1 MNLDLMKKILLD
13 NKTIERW
20 FFKCYNK
27 LEVIFMDMK
36 LEGII
41 ISEVPYGDNSKII
54 NILTKEKGIVGVM
67 CNGAKSIKNALRAK
81 TMKFTYGYFYIT
93 YNENKLSKLNDV
105 DIIDN
110 LTKIKGNI
118 TLNSYML
125 YITELTYQ
133 VAKQNNDPEIYNIFI
148 NIVKKMNDEL
158 DPGVLTNILELKYLD
173 FLGIGL
179 NLDSC
184 IKCGNKKNIVTL
196 DPDEGG
202 FICQNCYHGEKIYD
216 SKVIQLIRMY
226 YLVDINSISSI
237 KIKKEYAN
245 DIDQFLDRYYD
256 RYTGLYIK
264 SKNFL
269 KNIVKL

>member
-1 MNLDLMKKILLD
+1 MEN
-13 NKTIERW
+13 
-20 FFKCYNK
+20 
-27 LEVIFMDMK
+27 K

-41 ISEVPYGDNSKII
+41 ISEVPYGDNSKGV

-67 CNGAKSIKNALRAK
+67 CNGVKSVKSKLRAK
-81 TMKFTYGYFYIT
+81 TMKFTYGYFYLT

-110 LTKIKGNI
+110 LANIKKDI
-118 TLNSYML
+118 TLSSYML
-125 YITELTYQ
+125 YITELTHQ
-133 VAKQNNDPEIYNIFI
+133 VVKQNNDPEIYNIFI
-148 NIVKKMNDEL
+148 NVVKKINDGL
-158 DPGVLTNILELKYLD
+158 NPGVLTNILELKYLD

-184 IKCGNKKNIVTL
+184 INCGDKKNIVTI

-202 FICQNCYHGEKIYD
+202 FICQKCYHGEKIYD

-237 KIKKEYAN
+237 KIKSEYAN
-245 DIDQFLDRYYD
+245 DINQFLDRYYD

-269 KNIVKL
+269 KNISKL